1 MGSDGVRLGGD
12 LMDVTMA
19 MRRLVRRRLRFS
31 TPPPDLRPAQIE
43 LMVVVD
49 RHPGASVAAAAREL
63 RLADNSVSTLVNQLV
78 RAGMLRRET
87 DPDDRRAA
95 RLQLTD
101 AARKRLAN
109 WRDRRARLVGTL
121 LDELSEEDR
130 ASIAAALPALRRL
143 LARLA
148 EPVDGA
154 AGGDANGGVGGV
166 SAPPEHPSSDGG
178 EHERR

>member
-19 MRRLVRRRLRFS
+19 MRRVVRRRLREAA
-31 TPPPDLRPAQIE
+31 PPPDLRPAQIE

-49 RHPGASVAAAAREL
+49 RNPGVSVAAAAREL

-95 RLQLTD
+95 RLELTD
-101 AARKRLAN
+101 AARRRLAA
-109 WRDRRARLVGTL
+109 WRDRRARLVGAHL
-121 LDELSEEDR
+121 GELSEEDR
-130 ASIAAALPALRRL
+130 ASITAALPALRRL

-148 EPVDGA
+148 EDGA
-154 AGGDANGGVGGV
+154 ANGAPSDAAHEDAGDAGDER
-166 SAPPEHPSSDGG
+166 EHPSSDGG
-178 EHERR
+178 ER